1 MDSLPFDRMKWVG
14 RSVAAATVLV
24 LAACAQSGGTGPT
37 ETVRGTPTAAQ
48 QEPKRVWQALSP
60 AEVEA
65 LANIAPAAGSEIGS
79 GQPAIAALFVERLS
93 REAITVMSDPALR
106 DSQRAAAF
114 RGLLLRDFDVAAI
127 GRIVLGRYWRR
138 ATPAQRAEYLRLF
151 QKFIVTVYASRLGK
165 YSGQTLQV
173 TAARPGKRDI
183 VVVKSLILVSG
194 RAPIKIDWLV
204 RSAGG
209 AQRVIDVVVEGVSMA
224 ITQRSEFAA
233 IIQNS
238 GGKVEGLLA
247 ALRAR
252 TT

>member
-1 MDSLPFDRMKWVG
+1 MELSPSDRMKWVC
-14 RSVAAATVLV
+14 RSFAAAAVLV
-24 LAACAQSGGTGPT
+24 LAACAQSGGTGPSVT
-37 ETVRGTPTAAQ
+37 AQEPPEAAQ
-48 QEPKRVWQALSP
+48 QKAKAPWEALSP

-65 LANIAPAAGSEIGS
+65 LADIAPAAGAEAGS
-79 GQPAIAALFVERLS
+79 GQPLVAALFVERLS
-93 REAITVMSDPALR
+93 REAISVMADPALR

-151 QKFIVTVYASRLGK
+151 QEFIVAIYSSRLGK
-165 YSGQTLQV
+165 YSGQILQV
-173 TAARPGKRDI
+173 TGARPGKRDI

-233 IIQNS
+233 IIQSS

>member
-1 MDSLPFDRMKWVG
+1 MDLSPFDRMKRVR
-14 RSVAAATVLV
+14 RSFAAATVLV
-24 LAACAQSGGTGPT
+24 LAACAQSG
-37 ETVRGTPTAAQ
+37 ETRPPVAARGSPAAAQ
-48 QEPKRVWQALSP
+48 QEPKESWEALSP

-65 LANIAPAAGSEIGS
+65 LADIAPAAGPEAGS

-93 REAITVMSDPALR
+93 REAITVMADPALR

-114 RGLLLRDFDVAAI
+114 RGLLLRDFDVDAI

-138 ATPAQRAEYLRLF
+138 ATPTQRAEYLRLF
-151 QKFIVTVYASRLGK
+151 QEFIVAIYASRLSK
-165 YSGQTLQV
+165 YSGETLQV

-194 RAPIKIDWLV
+194 RAPVQIDWLV

-233 IIQNS
+233 IIQSS